1 MKKKAKACPVVT
13 VAVCDVNINRNNY
26 RYIMYDRKLQEK
38 AGKGSAKEESL
49 NLNIINAGAVKSGA
63 N

>member
-1 MKKKAKACPVVT
+1 MLIELQIYS
-13 VAVCDVNINRNNY
+13 IN
-26 RYIMYDRKLQEK
+26 IMYDRKLQEK

>member
-1 MKKKAKACPVVT
+1 
-13 VAVCDVNINRNNY
+13 
-26 RYIMYDRKLQEK
+26 MYDRKRQEK

>member
-1 MKKKAKACPVVT
+1 MLIELF
-13 VAVCDVNINRNNY
+13 D
-26 RYIMYDRKLQEK
+26 IMYDRKPGKLQEK